1 MAAGLIPIVPTV
13 GGLTEFV
20 PRRFHFNTLE
30 EAADKI
36 SSALQAEV
44 EERVRLSSSV
54 DRFSLTSYIDQFQ
67 NVVSRFYI
75 ES

>member
-20 PRRFHFNTLE
+20 PRKSHFNTLE

-44 EERVRLSSSV
+44 EERVRLSSCG
-54 DRFSLTSYIDQFQ
+54 
-67 NVVSRFYI
+67 
-75 ES
+75 